1 MAYRLALQTGQPQ
14 LASVHNSCIK
24 SQNLTVGQ
32 NLQDFKREIDADLK
46 SSQIFAA
53 RLQLYRNTALKL
65 IGGEPEG
72 DASDHNKSDF
82 VNDMTLVDIW
92 CMCEIMV
99 STYMNNPE
107 RVLFNLLS
115 VYQSSEGQ
123 NPLPAIYIPFLS
135 GIAAAAMY
143 RKKTNDAEQYLRQ
156 LVQSNKTF
164 IKLASFSV
172 WNWKNKAALLEAE
185 LASAVEDNSDKAERL
200 YDVSIAAAQSSKF
213 IQEEVL
219 VSISSILPS
228 INSILIPFHFSLG
241 ISMRTCC

>member
-1 MAYRLALQTGQPQ
+1 
-14 LASVHNSCIK
+14 
-24 SQNLTVGQ
+24 
-32 NLQDFKREIDADLK
+32 
-46 SSQIFAA
+46 
-53 RLQLYRNTALKL
+53 
-65 IGGEPEG
+65 
-72 DASDHNKSDF
+72 
-82 VNDMTLVDIW
+82 
-92 CMCEIMV
+92 MCEIMV

-123 NPLPAIYIPFLS
+123 NPLPAINIPFLS

-143 RKKTNDAEQYLRQ
+143 RKKNNDAEQYLRQ

-219 VSISSILPS
+219 DAWCRFHLFYHPS
-228 INSILIPFHFSLG
+228 TVF
-241 ISMRTCC
+241 